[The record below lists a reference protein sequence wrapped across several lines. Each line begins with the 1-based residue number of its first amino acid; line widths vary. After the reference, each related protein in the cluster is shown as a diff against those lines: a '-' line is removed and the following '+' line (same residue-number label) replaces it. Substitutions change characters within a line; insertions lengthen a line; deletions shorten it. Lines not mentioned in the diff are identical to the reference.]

1 MSDLPTH
8 QEIIG
13 RIIVGQDLP
22 LRPFLVNPGCQEA
35 ARLNGGSLRGVVG
48 WMRVTVGGKHGHA
61 GRNQSDPQF
70 LKYRSRSRTD
80 MIPTTRPSSVIA
92 RCRMPFSAMRSLA

>member
-48 WMRVTVGGKHGHA
+48 WTRVTVGGKYGHA
-61 GRNQSDPQF
+61 GRI
-70 LKYRSRSRTD
+70 RA
-80 MIPTTRPSSVIA
+80 IPNS
-92 RCRMPFSAMRSLA
+92 